1 MRRVKCIP
9 LINLRVGIFSAS
21 SKSIPINNYIFTT
34 GDTFNMFSM
43 SLICYL
49 KDETLVTEYSQYSWI
64 PPPPLSRDR
73 RGRGGAMSHSI
84 DRLFPLLTIHRV
96 GVEVVNCQ
104 ACPVD
109 YTCMFFNRV
118 VRGLP
123 LPRLHVPSTDSCRI
137 VVAGLPALFE
147 CP

>member
-1 MRRVKCIP
+1 MK
-9 LINLRVGIFSAS
+9 LYG
-21 SKSIPINNYIFTT
+21 T
-34 GDTFNMFSM
+34 
-43 SLICYL
+43 
-49 KDETLVTEYSQYSWI
+49 

-96 GVEVVNCQ
+96 GVEVVDCQ

-109 YTCMFFNRV
+109 YVFQPCGT
-118 VRGLP
+118 GPSSSP
-123 LPRLHVPSTDSCRI
+123 LAIHRPCRI
-137 VVAGLPALFE
+137 VVARLPALFV